1 MLKAAKEEGEIAM
14 VEPKLVVFKGEK
26 SQTGIATLQE
36 FPGIEFQGEKEKF
49 SDIAEMLIREPV
61 LAVLPLWNS
70 HVGEIPRTR
79 ILELLFENK
88 ARLYRVWPKSIE
100 FECISKITESGDT
113 FRNIVSVRVAK
124 IQCSRFINQK
134 DAEFIG
140 EDSTTE
146 AYKRF
151 REDPEIETA
160 LCAPGQN
167 EHGFIILSTDTA
179 NPMNFTSFVLLG
191 CWGSKDWSI
200 EEWGSLYERLNP
212 SEGIYF
218 GVQMPILSVASED
231 QEELLNVLTADAE
244 SVDEIPK
251 IIFVTETPPD
261 RCKLLFES
269 STSVLTSDILTEEGY
284 STEISISQDMGQ
296 TNSRYPTRICDF
308 IKDNYADCMKHDF
321 IRHIGTQ
328 TCFFACLPLGIVT
341 HGFDERIVGPVVKLI
356 INKYFELIDI
366 GINRSPEQSEF
377 FEKHKKAYYQ
387 HGMDFINFIDVGL

>member
-1 MLKAAKEEGEIAM
+1 VLKNAKEEGEIAM

-26 SQTGIATLQE
+26 SQTGLATLQE
-36 FPGIEFQGEKEKF
+36 FTGIEFQGGDEKF
-49 SDIAEMLIREPV
+49 ADIAEMLTQEPV
-61 LAVLPLWNS
+61 IVVLPLWNS

-88 ARLYRVWPKSIE
+88 SRLYRVWPKSIE
-100 FECISKITESGDT
+100 FECISKLARSGDKVG
-113 FRNIVSVRVAK
+113 NIVSVHVAEV
-124 IQCSRFINQK
+124 QCSRFISQK
-134 DAEFIG
+134 SAKFIA

-146 AYKRF
+146 AYRRF
-151 REDPEIETA
+151 REDAEIDAA

-167 EHGFIILSTDTA
+167 EHGFRILRTDAA

-191 CWGSKDWSI
+191 CWESKDWSP
-200 EEWGSLYERLNP
+200 EDWGALYERLNP
-212 SEGIYF
+212 SEGVYF

-231 QEELLNVLTADAE
+231 QEELLNVLTADAK

-251 IIFVTETPPD
+251 IIFVTKTPPD
-261 RCKLLFES
+261 QCKLLFES
-269 STSVLTSDILTEEGY
+269 STSVLISDIMTEEGY
-284 STEISISQDMGQ
+284 SSEISISQDMGQ

-308 IKDNYADCMKHDF
+308 IRNNFADCIKYDF

-341 HGFDERIVGPVVKLI
+341 HGFDERIVDPVVKLI

-366 GINRSPEQSEF
+366 GINCSPEQSEF
-377 FEKHKKAYYQ
+377 FEKHKEAYYK